1 MHCKLENISFTV
13 DKKRILNNVS
23 ISINDNDKL
32 LIKGKSGSGK
42 STLLKI
48 ILYFLEPTEGNVFFD
63 NKLLT
68 GKTCHSIRDSIGY
81 IGQKPL
87 HFSGTANEFLHIPF
101 SFKKN
106 KKQVFSKE
114 YCDNLMCEFSLP
126 HDLYNKQ
133 YSILSG
139 GEQQRFCIIQ
149 SLLIKK
155 EFYILDEITANIDTE
170 CSKKIAHYFCNIP
183 KCTVV
188 IVSHSAVWENNAQSI
203 LLLDHGLLKG
213 EGV

>member
-1 MHCKLENISFTV
+1 MHCRLKNISFEV
-13 DKKRILNNVS
+13 DKKQILTNVS
-23 ISINDNDKL
+23 VSINEKDKL

-48 ILYFLEPTEGNVFFD
+48 MLHFLEPTEGNVFFD
-63 NKLLT
+63 NTLLT

-87 HFSGTANEFLHIPF
+87 HFSGTAKEFLHIPF
-101 SFKKN
+101 SFRKN

-114 YCDNLMCEFSLP
+114 YCDNLMREFSLSQ
-126 HDLYNKQ
+126 DLYNKQ

-139 GEQQRFCIIQ
+139 GEQQRLCIIQ

-155 EFYILDEITANIDTE
+155 VFYILDEITANIDIT
-170 CSKKIAHYFCNIP
+170 K
-183 KCTVV
+183 
-188 IVSHSAVWENNAQSI
+188 
-203 LLLDHGLLKG
+203 
-213 EGV
+213 